1 MAASPQ
7 PPAWTFTMLSND
19 KLPLLHPQLPLQ
31 KNHHCDRSP
40 PSLSARSAAGLS
52 TGSCW
57 KHCVAKH
64 LDILTMFQCW
74 TCNRQHRMFLG
85 LASSSTWPG
94 ANPPAAEVLNM
105 EIIEPVSDVIHEE
118 NLWAKCPQQPG
129 LPPTGCL
136 LQLSQ
141 GRHRE
146 EAPKIKHLNTLN
158 QRCNWHCYLLPITLN
173 DCYITISP
181 PCQDRH
187 TMCWRSCV
195 SSFIEFLVNFP
206 LSIFQH
212 WYQSAA
218 EGASSQMNYGTC
230 MLAGVAV
237 QALSRGHQSTSEC
250 LRFAQENISQIKK
263 LKTWEIMDFYRTSK
277 LISATLGVSRTIYVN
292 VDSPYLGFHT
302 LTF

>member
-94 ANPPAAEVLNM
+94 ANPPAAEVLNIDL
-105 EIIEPVSDVIHEE
+105 IIEPVSDVIHEE

-146 EAPKIKHLNTLN
+146 EAPKIKHLYTLN
-158 QRCNWHCYLLPITLN
+158 QRCNWHCYQSRWPIV
-173 DCYITISP
+173 ISP
-181 PCQDRH
+181 SAHLARIATPCVEDPVFQ
-187 TMCWRSCV
+187 V
-195 SSFIEFLVNFP
+195 SLNSW
-206 LSIFQH
+206 SIFH
-212 WYQSAA
+212 FLF
-218 EGASSQMNYGTC
+218 SSIDIKV
-230 MLAGVAV
+230 LLKE
-237 QALSRGHQSTSEC
+237 QALKWIMEPVCLLGSQFRLWVEATSQHLNVWDL
-250 LRFAQENISQIKK
+250 LRKIYHK
-263 LKTWEIMDFYRTSK
+263 LKTSK
-277 LISATLGVSRTIYVN
+277 LISAT
-292 VDSPYLGFHT
+292 
-302 LTF
+302 

>member
-1 MAASPQ
+1 
-7 PPAWTFTMLSND
+7 
-19 KLPLLHPQLPLQ
+19 
-31 KNHHCDRSP
+31 
-40 PSLSARSAAGLS
+40 
-52 TGSCW
+52 
-57 KHCVAKH
+57 
-64 LDILTMFQCW
+64 MFQCW

-105 EIIEPVSDVIHEE
+105 DLIIEPVSDVIHEE

-195 SSFIEFLVNFP
+195 SSFIEFLVNFYF
-206 LSIFQH
+206 LFASIDVNIDIKVLLK
-212 WYQSAA
+212 
-218 EGASSQMNYGTC
+218 E
-230 MLAGVAV
+230 
-237 QALSRGHQSTSEC
+237 QALKWIMEPVCLLGSQFRLWVEATSQHLNVWDLHRKIYHKLKNWKLGKSWIFTEHQS
-250 LRFAQENISQIKK
+250 
-263 LKTWEIMDFYRTSK
+263 
-277 LISATLGVSRTIYVN
+277 
-292 VDSPYLGFHT
+292 
-302 LTF
+302 